1 MLSVT
6 EIAAVEIKKLLAKEN
21 MPNGALRVRV
31 VPGGC
36 SGFSYEMGF
45 DDVTEETDIVLE
57 SEGFNVVVDQMSAP
71 YLNGSVLDYK
81 DGLQGQ
87 GFSINNPNATA
98 TCGCGSS
105 FTA

>member
-21 MPNGALRVRV
+21 MPNGVLRVRV